1 MVTTKNKAQLN
12 STVSP
17 WIKKRIEEM
26 VQTGEFSSISD
37 VVSQALSEFI
47 ARYDEIKSRK
57 LESSAPV
64 VDASYFQTS
73 EGKALIRSVI
83 IEAFTS
89 TDEVNKNAPGGS
101 DKKRQNK
108 PTKKE
113 PVVIATEEYIT
124 DEIPE

>member
-26 VQTGEFSSISD
+26 VQTEDFSSISD

-47 ARYDEIKSRK
+47 GRYDEIRSQK
-57 LESSAPV
+57 LKNSAPV

-73 EGKALIRSVI
+73 EGKAMIKSVI

-89 TDEVNKNAPGGS
+89 TDEVNKNALNGS

-113 PVVIATEEYIT
+113 PIVIYTEEYII
-124 DEIPE
+124 DEIP

>member
-17 WIKKRIEEM
+17 WIKRRIEEM
-26 VQTGEFSSISD
+26 VQTEDFSSISD

-73 EGKALIRSVI
+73 EGKDLIRSVI

-89 TDEVNKNAPGGS
+89 TDKVNKKNPSGF

-108 PTKKE
+108 PSEKE
-113 PVVIATEEYIT
+113 PVVIYTEEYIT
-124 DEIPE
+124 NELPE

>member
-26 VQTGEFSSISD
+26 VQTEDFSSISD

-47 ARYDEIKSRK
+47 GRYDEIQSRK

-64 VDASYFQTS
+64 VDAAYFQTS
-73 EGKALIRSVI
+73 EGKALIKSVI

-89 TDEVNKNAPGGS
+89 TDEVNKNAPSGS

-113 PVVIATEEYIT
+113 PIVIATEEYFT